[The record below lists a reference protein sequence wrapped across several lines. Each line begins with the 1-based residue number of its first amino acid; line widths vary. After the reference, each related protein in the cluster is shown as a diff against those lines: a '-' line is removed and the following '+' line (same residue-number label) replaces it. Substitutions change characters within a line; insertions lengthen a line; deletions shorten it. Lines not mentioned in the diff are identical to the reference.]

1 MPPFFSPLFPRHEP
15 GISFAQLS
23 SQWSN
28 PSDVFSIL
36 LILGGDVVG
45 RALAQLAGGW
55 VTPVAFSFGWVAY
68 SITAVLSIIGDGKI
82 MPAVDCACKVIN
94 GKTGFSKD
102 NTNWVIGRI
111 VRDYENW
118 MNPEIRK
125 HVASMIEKKAMERNK
140 AAAGP
145 NAKLEKPTQAGLCVS
160 FYTMDDRGAGRPG
173 HDRVY
178 YSGLAVMFGQLGIAA
193 IPGGLYENWGILL
206 VTVFGVILSF
216 ITGSVPQWASE
227 KWACRKLHPGSQKRV
242 VLTRG
247 NGSQHAIVVLSNG
260 SGLDLED
267 LASGSTNLDVS
278 TRFGTRIIFTILALL
293 WILLLITAAG
303 ITTNTWFLLAVGGI
317 GISQNI
323 WVAGA
328 RRSPPA
334 LGVPLVYTNVVIG
347 ETKVMQILYAVD
359 RKYKGLG
366 RSMRETFFPGAFL
379 TAEEE
384 KEWEALAERPESQK
398 I

>member
-1 MPPFFSPLFPRHEP
+1 
-15 GISFAQLS
+15 
-23 SQWSN
+23 
-28 PSDVFSIL
+28 
-36 LILGGDVVG
+36 
-45 RALAQLAGGW
+45 
-55 VTPVAFSFGWVAY
+55 
-68 SITAVLSIIGDGKI
+68 

-347 ETKVMQILYAVD
+347 ETKVMQTLYAVD